1 MLDLSFILADDFCI
15 MIRKISHI
23 TIVFLLLVLTM
34 GFTVSKHYCG
44 ANLVDVSVFTGDA
57 SSCSDDDT
65 SCDMG
70 DCCHNENHV
79 YQLQEDYTS
88 PLVLDHVTFFP
99 VELETITLELLHEN
113 LLAEENTTITHIESP
128 PPKLVAEVLSD
139 LQVYRL

>member
-1 MLDLSFILADDFCI
+1 

-44 ANLVDVSVFTGDA
+44 ETLVDVSVLTGNA
-57 SSCSDDDT
+57 SGCSDDDN

-70 DCCHNENHV
+70 SCCHNENHV
-79 YQLQEDYTS
+79 YQLQENYTS
-88 PLVLDHVTFFP
+88 PLVLDHITFFP
-99 VELETITLELLHEN
+99 IELATMTLELLHEG
-113 LLAEENTTITHIESP
+113 LLAEENTTVFHIESP
-128 PPKLVAEVLSD
+128 PPKLVSEVLSD